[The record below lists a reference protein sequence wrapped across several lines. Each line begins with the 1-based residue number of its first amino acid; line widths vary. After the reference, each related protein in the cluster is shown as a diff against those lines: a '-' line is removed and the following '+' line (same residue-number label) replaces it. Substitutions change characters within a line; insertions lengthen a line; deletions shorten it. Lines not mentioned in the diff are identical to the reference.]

1 MVPEL
6 VNIGP
11 APQHCPAFTSYLVLT
26 SCCWLLVFIGGA
38 GQCHRCFLSTGNFRR
53 LLWLRVSIGGAGQ
66 CHRCVLQDVMSPL
79 VSMDGARFLI
89 HLSPVPGTGAAH
101 HYLLELNAAELLT
114 EHTQCIISLTLP
126 YFCATPKGG
135 PGGGGGW

>member
-1 MVPEL
+1 
-6 VNIGP
+6 
-11 APQHCPAFTSYLVLT
+11 
-26 SCCWLLVFIGGA
+26 
-38 GQCHRCFLSTGNFRR
+38 
-53 LLWLRVSIGGAGQ
+53 
-66 CHRCVLQDVMSPL
+66 MSPL

-135 PGGGGGW
+135 PGGVVGGEVVMCLDDLKS